1 MTDKLSVMAIV
12 GPTAVG
18 KTKLSLAAAQALGCE
33 IISGD
38 SMQVYRGMDIGTA
51 KATPEERA
59 IVPHHLIDIVAPDE
73 PFSAADFQT
82 SARELIAAIHGRG
95 NLPLIVGGTGFYIES
110 LCYDFRFSEAGADE
124 AFRDEQQRFL
134 REFGEQALHDRLRAV
149 DPQSADRLH
158 PNDSR
163 RVVRALEIAHLT
175 GVNATEHL
183 ASQTKEPRYD
193 LCLVGLTMDRHL
205 LYKRI
210 EARVDAMMAEGLLD
224 ETKRLLDQ
232 GYDCSLVPMQGL
244 GYKEMSGFLS
254 GGLSL
259 EEAVS
264 LLKRNTRRYAK
275 RQLSW
280 FRHMDDIHW
289 FDVTDPAEESNILQ
303 TIIHLAAG
311 KFARHAEY
319 T

>member
-1 MTDKLSVMAIV
+1 MTDKLPLMAIV

-18 KTKLSLAAAQALGCE
+18 KTKLSLAVAQALGCE

-149 DPQSADRLH
+149 DPQAADRLH

-175 GVNATEHL
+175 GVTATEHL